1 MIRVK
6 IDIIP
11 GGDEGAKSTARVIEI
26 ANVTRSEDLGCPVHT
41 YEARETYGTWPQ
53 VETKE
58 PNYFFHNRADGL
70 EACIRRALV
79 ALYGGDK

>member
-1 MIRVK
+1 MIRVT

-41 YEARETYGTWPQ
+41 YEASETYGTWQ

-58 PNYFFHNRADGL
+58 SWYFCHNRNDGI
-70 EACIRRALV
+70 EACVRRALV
-79 ALYGGDK
+79 ALYGGEK